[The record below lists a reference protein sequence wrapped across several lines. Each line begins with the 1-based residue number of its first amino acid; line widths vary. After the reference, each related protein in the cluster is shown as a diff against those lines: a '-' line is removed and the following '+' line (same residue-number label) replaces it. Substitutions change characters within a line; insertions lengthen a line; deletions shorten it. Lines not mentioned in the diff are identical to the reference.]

1 VSDGETRLVP
11 PFMVRKY
18 LLLLRVIAVAGR
30 RTAVGFWLLA
40 KCMQMNLAGEFGVV
54 FGVRTSN
61 PDRSCRGLLVTGASY
76 VLHSWGSSRSMA
88 VVIGVFVSLVCSG
101 FCGLLWELVQKRLH
115 PISQKKIVAGRS
127 TRMIALLRTRMFVGS
142 LKMMPGHNL
151 VQS

>member
-1 VSDGETRLVP
+1 VSDGETRFVP
-11 PFMVRKY
+11 PFSGLEASAPIKGYSRCWASSSVR
-18 LLLLRVIAVAGR
+18 
-30 RTAVGFWLLA
+30 FWLLA
-40 KCMQMNLAGEFGVV
+40 KRMQMNLVGEFGVV

-61 PDRSCRGLLVTGASY
+61 PDWSCWGLLVTGASY
-76 VLHSWGSSRSMA
+76 VLHSWGFSRSTA
-88 VVIGVFVSLVCSG
+88 VVIGVFASVVGSG

-142 LKMMPGHNL
+142 LKVMPDHNL